1 MASNCTGERS
11 FSQVMPEAPEDST
24 PVNHIARQAERL
36 RVEEHCKW
44 HIATKRDFTVIITEF
59 ASQKSRTTVHGVR
72 LIRRQTVYC
81 LKLYPRVVGLHT
93 AQFSFTVQCNWAV
106 YRLPGLWH
114 PVPTLSHYCIWLFL
128 LFYVVIIIKYSS
140 SHALIMQRLHM
151 QPTAEFRL
159 ADADSLLYTTKI
171 VFSEVQ

>member
-1 MASNCTGERS
+1 MTAGNIYIENGPGRVCNGFGRAISCWKRAGPKRGRARLFRPVQTSDIYLSLMVSNCTGERS

-36 RVEEHCKW
+36 RVEEHCKL

-93 AQFSFTVQCNWAV
+93 AQFSFTVQCN
-106 YRLPGLWH
+106 
-114 PVPTLSHYCIWLFL
+114 
-128 LFYVVIIIKYSS
+128 
-140 SHALIMQRLHM
+140 
-151 QPTAEFRL
+151 
-159 ADADSLLYTTKI
+159 
-171 VFSEVQ
+171 